1 MATLFLWA
9 DFFSA
14 TAFGGFDGQQWPLA
28 FRARLVNR
36 WIPYRVIAIGI
47 GFATVEQFA
56 IAALA
61 LD

>member
-14 TAFGGFDGQQWPLA
+14 TALGGFDGQQWPLA

-47 GFATVEQFA
+47 GFTTVKQFA

-61 LD
+61 FN